1 MAESEKHALITGGG
15 SGIGLAIAR
24 VFAENAI
31 SVTIAGRNLARLKET
46 GLPFLEID
54 VTDEASVI
62 EGVKQCGPIDI
73 FVANAGAAATATALK
88 TTRQVWDQMIAV
100 NLTSAY
106 LCAREALPQMVDR
119 GWGRFI
125 VIASTA
131 SLKGY
136 AYAGAYAAA
145 KHGVIG
151 WVRALAIELAKTGV
165 TSNAI
170 CPGYTDTALVS
181 TAIENIVQKTGRPKQ
196 DALKV
201 LVKGNPMGRLI
212 KPEEVA
218 QAALWLASDGAS
230 AINGQAIAIDGA
242 ETVS

>member
-1 MAESEKHALITGGG
+1 MTESTKRALITGGG

-24 VFAENAI
+24 SFVENGI
-31 SVTIAGRNLARLKET
+31 TVTIAGRNAARLKQT
-46 GLPFLEID
+46 GLPFIELD

-62 EGVKQCGPIDI
+62 AGVKQCGPIDI
-73 FVANAGAAATATALK
+73 LVANVGAAVTAPALK
-88 TTRQVWDQMIAV
+88 TTRQVWDEMIAV

-106 LCAREALPQMVDR
+106 LCAREALPQMVER

-136 AYAGAYAAA
+136 AYTGAYTAA

-151 WVRALAIELAKTGV
+151 WVKTLAIELAKTGV

-170 CPGYTDTALVS
+170 CPGFTDTALVS
-181 TAIENIVQKTGRPKQ
+181 DAIDNIVQQTGRSKEQ
-196 DALKV
+196 ALKA
-201 LVKGNPMGRLI
+201 LVKNNPMGRLI
-212 KPEEVA
+212 DPAEVA
-218 QAALWLASDGAS
+218 QTALWLASDGAS
-230 AINGQAIAIDGA
+230 AINGQTIAVDGG
-242 ETVS
+242 ESTS